1 MGVFALDSYVL
12 IIRGRDVLQF
22 INGLSTNKVEGTCTT
37 AFTTMKAKIIDVC
50 DVILM
55 GDFVALIGHNPY
67 KEALLS
73 HLKTRILGSDVS
85 IGDASSS
92 NEVFLSTLDIDVGE
106 NVTKVETF
114 RGFLI
119 ISPNGKGPTV
129 TMSNEDF
136 SNYRV
141 ENLIPHHGHEIT
153 PKSNPLDCGLGH
165 IVHDNKGCYIGQ
177 EIITRMRSRNKQ
189 VKQLIRVPINE
200 EENPTTIGDKFCLTI
215 RRMKK

>member
-12 IIRGRDVLQF
+12 ILRGKDVLQF
-22 INGLSTNKVEGTCTT
+22 INGLSTNKVDGTCTT

-67 KEALLS
+67 KESLLS

-92 NEVFLSTLDIDVGE
+92 NEVFISTTDIDVE
-106 NVTKVETF
+106 DNVTKVETF

-119 ISPNGKGPTV
+119 ISPKGKGPVV
-129 TMSNEDF
+129 TMSDEDF

-141 ENLIPHHGHEIT
+141 ENMIPHQGHEIT

-189 VKQLIRVPINE
+189 LKQLIRVPLSE
-200 EENPTTIGDKFCLTI
+200 EEKPTTIGNGYCLTI
-215 RRMKK
+215 RRIKK